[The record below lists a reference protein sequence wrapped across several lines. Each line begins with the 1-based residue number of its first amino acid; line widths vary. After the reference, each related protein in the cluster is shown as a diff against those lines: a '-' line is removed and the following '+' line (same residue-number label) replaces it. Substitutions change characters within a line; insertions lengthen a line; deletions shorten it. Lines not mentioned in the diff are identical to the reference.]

1 MNTVKKNQKQIYTQP
16 HKGDLSII
24 EQFQMGNE
32 DAFHE
37 LVERHRHFV
46 LTCICRTVSDR
57 YLAEDIAQD
66 VWLKVYRSLHTYRG
80 EAKFTTWLYR
90 LTRNQLIDSI
100 RKWKPNQQVNLQDQ
114 EAFDHMI
121 DRTVSCW
128 IDLPEEHA
136 IQLEQCKQVQD
147 TLQQLPLKYRSIM
160 ILYHMRERSY
170 AEIAEQLAMPIR
182 TVETRLYRAKSL
194 FKTAWRQTADMS

>member
-1 MNTVKKNQKQIYTQP
+1 MRRNKYNYGYKSDQELAV
-16 HKGDLSII
+16 D
-24 EQFQMGNE
+24 FQEGNA

-37 LVERHRHFV
+37 LVERHHRFV

-66 VWLKVYRSLHTYRG
+66 VWLKVYRSIHTYRG

-100 RKWKPNQQVNLQDQ
+100 RKWKLNQQLDLNEL
-114 EAFDHMI
+114 HMEKLAANQH
-121 DRTVSCW
+121 VSRW
-128 IDLPEEHA
+128 EDLPEDSVV
-136 IQLEQCKQVQD
+136 QLEQCKQVQE
-147 TLQQLPLKYRSIM
+147 TLEQLPLKYRSIM
-160 ILYHMRERSY
+160 VLYHMRERSY
-170 AEIAEQLAMPIR
+170 AEIAEQLAMPVR

-194 FKTAWRQTADMS
+194 FKRAWVQSVGM

>member
-1 MNTVKKNQKQIYTQP
+1 MNVKHNSVYISSRKTDQS
-16 HKGDLSII
+16 LVI
-24 EQFQMGNE
+24 EFQQGNE

-46 LTCICRTVSDR
+46 LTCICRSVTDK

-100 RKWKPNQQVNLQDQ
+100 RKWKPNLQVDLSNRDVTDFMP
-114 EAFDHMI
+114 E
-121 DRTVSCW
+121 TSVSHWC
-128 IDLPEEHA
+128 DLPEECA
-136 IQLEQCKQVQD
+136 IQHEQCQQVQD
-147 TLQQLPLKYRSIM
+147 TLNQLPLKYRSIM
-160 ILYHMRERSY
+160 VLYHMRERSY
-170 AEIAEQLAMPIR
+170 AEIAEQMAMPVR

-194 FKTAWRQTADMS
+194 FKRAWMQTADLS